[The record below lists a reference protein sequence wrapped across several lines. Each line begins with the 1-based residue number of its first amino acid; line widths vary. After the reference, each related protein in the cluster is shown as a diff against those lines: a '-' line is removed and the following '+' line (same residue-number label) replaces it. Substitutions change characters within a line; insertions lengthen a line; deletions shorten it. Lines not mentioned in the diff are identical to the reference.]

1 MRGGRTALTFALAFM
16 AIGALSLLGAL
27 RPLDEALMEARFRLI
42 DRAPTGDIVIVG
54 IDPYTLEQNERWPW
68 SRAHYAKAIDHLFK
82 AGADVVAFD
91 VDFSSRSDDAGDAAL
106 KAAIDAHPG
115 QVVLPEF
122 YQSYSGRRGAGAMK
136 RTAPNPYFLDNAVIA
151 GVNLIV
157 EPNGVVRRGWYGSAA
172 EGSYRGSIATVLADA
187 PPSRRGSFLIDYSID
202 PHAIKRLSFSDVENG
217 TFDPAD
223 VAGKQVL
230 IGATAL
236 ELGDEFATP
245 VHGLL
250 AGVLLHALGYES
262 LVQGRALM
270 RVNDVVMV
278 ALAAAAFVFLFQAG
292 TVWSRRT
299 LRAHGLVFGLAFG
312 LPALVQQIAPVSI
325 GAAAVYVAQGA
336 AVCWLF
342 FAELR
347 RRAHALIAQKLET
360 VRQQAL
366 IALVMRDSSDGVLI
380 TDAEGRIAVCNERAS
395 YLLGAP
401 EEELKGAMLAEAAPG
416 FPSLRAVAESAAEAP
431 ALVDYKVVV
440 DGEARVLEVAGSST
454 FGRIKSGRGDAGG
467 EPDLHF
473 SYTLRDV
480 TARKNLEQA
489 ERDAKEAA
497 VAASNFKNRL
507 ISTMSHELRTPLNSI
522 VGFAG
527 VLADTEDPD
536 RRKHADF
543 IRTSGGRLLG
553 LVNDILQISRFDSGD
568 FTFNPDDY
576 SLREVWEDCLAKVE
590 AQAEAENKTLAYEP
604 EKGFP
609 TLIVDYELMARALGH
624 LLSNAVKFTG
634 PGGAVTL
641 RGRLDEDKSVI
652 VTLEDNGVGC
662 AAEHLPRL
670 GEAFYQGNS
679 SLDRAHEGS
688 GLGLHIARR
697 CIELHKGA
705 LSFESAPGEGFK
717 AIIRLPAS
725 AARAARSAA

>member
-1 MRGGRTALTFALAFM
+1 MRGGRTALTFALAAM
-16 AIGALSLLGAL
+16 AIGALSLLGVF
-27 RPLDEALMEARFRLI
+27 RPLNEALMEARFRLI

-68 SRAHYAKAIDHLFK
+68 SRAHYARAIDNLFD

-91 VDFSSRSDDAGDAAL
+91 VDFSSRSDEAGDAAL

-172 EGSYRGSIATVLADA
+172 EGAYRGSIATVLANA

-202 PHAIKRLSFSDVENG
+202 PHAIKRLSFSDIENG
-217 TFDPAD
+217 TFDPAE

-245 VHGLL
+245 VYGLL
-250 AGVLLHALGYES
+250 PGVVLHALGYES
-262 LVQGRALM
+262 LVQGRALF
-270 RVNDVVMV
+270 RVNDFVMV
-278 ALAAAAFVFLFQAG
+278 ALAALAFAFLLRAG
-292 TVWSRRT
+292 TVWSQQT
-299 LRAHGLVFGLAFG
+299 LRAHALVFGLTFG
-312 LPALVQQIAPVSI
+312 LPALVQQLAPVSI
-325 GAAAVYVAQGA
+325 GAAPVYIAQGA
-336 AVCWLF
+336 AVGWLF

-380 TDAEGRIAVCNERAS
+380 TDADGRIAVCNERAS
-395 YLLGAP
+395 FLLGAS
-401 EEELKGAMLAEAAPG
+401 EESLTGAMLVDAAPG
-416 FPSLRAVAESAAEAP
+416 FPSLRAVAESAADAP

-440 DGEARVLEVAGSST
+440 DGETRVLEVAGSST
-454 FGRIKSGRGDAGG
+454 FGRIKSGRGDA

-576 SLREVWEDCLAKVE
+576 SLREVWDDCIAKVE
-590 AQAEAENKTLAYEP
+590 ALAEAENKTLAYAP

-641 RGRLDEDKSVI
+641 RSRLDEDKSVV

-662 AAEHLPRL
+662 AEENLSRL
-670 GEAFYQGNS
+670 GEAFYQGDS

-697 CIELHKGA
+697 CIELHKGT
-705 LSFESAPGEGFK
+705 LSFESAPGEGFR
-717 AIIRLPAS
+717 AVIRLPAS
-725 AARAARSAA
+725 AARAARAVA